1 MKVLCF
7 HPSLAPYRVD
17 FFNLLAKCVDLKVV
31 LMERNLQ
38 TQTLNQTELLTQA
51 QFRCSYLTRGFNIRG
66 RQIRFGLKKK
76 IVEVSPDVVIGY
88 EASPAMIALCVM
100 RKLGLLGGV
109 RLWTSMD
116 DSPGQVRSRS
126 GLRRVMRDWVLRN
139 CDGCIVPSE
148 AAVEA
153 YRQLL
158 VDSCQSLVVS
168 GGTNDKQLM
177 TDNYQLT
184 TKQLT
189 TKFAIIPIIHDTAA
203 MRKNAERVVSLG
215 RKWRREVLEDSRLVA
230 GANKILL
237 FVGRFAPVKNLHW
250 LIGQFAETR
259 QSKAL
264 GKTVLVLVGDGAEE
278 QSLRSEVNKMGTQ
291 DRVIFAGRKEGEELY
306 AAMSA
311 ADALVLCSHAETYG
325 AVVAEAMQWGT
336 PCMVRDTCGAKV
348 LVNDANGCVFQVE
361 DAEGFCIALE
371 KTLFLKR
378 GTESILP
385 VDLKDSVNNLVGALD
400 ENA

>member
-100 RKLGLLGGV
+100 RKLGLFGGI

-139 CDGCIVPSE
+139 CDGCIVPSI
-148 AAVEA
+148 AAAEA
-153 YRQLL
+153 YRSVL
-158 VDSCQSLVVS
+158 SPHPPSPIPHPS
-168 GGTNDKQLM
+168 SP
-177 TDNYQLT
+177 
-184 TKQLT
+184 
-189 TKFAIIPIIHDTAA
+189 KFAIVPIIHDTTA
-203 MRKNAERVVSLG
+203 MRRNAEQVVLLG
-215 RKWRREVLEDSRLVA
+215 RKWRREVLEDSRIVV

-237 FVGRFAPVKNLHW
+237 FVGRLAPVKNLHW

-259 QSKAL
+259 QSKAF

-278 QSLRSEVNKMGTQ
+278 QSLRSEVNKMGIQ
-291 DRVIFAGRKEGEELY
+291 GRVIFAGRKEGEELY

-336 PCMVRDTCGAKV
+336 PCVVRDTCGAKV

-361 DAEGFCIALE
+361 DAAGFRIAAE
-371 KTLFLKR
+371 KTLSLKR

-385 VDLKDSVNNLVGALD
+385 VDLKDSINNLVGALD